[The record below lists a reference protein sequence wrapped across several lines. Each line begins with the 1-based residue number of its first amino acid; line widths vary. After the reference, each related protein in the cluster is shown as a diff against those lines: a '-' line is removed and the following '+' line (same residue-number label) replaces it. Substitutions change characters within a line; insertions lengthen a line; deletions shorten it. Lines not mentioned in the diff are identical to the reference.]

1 MKNVRR
7 KKSFQR
13 LFKCNELAKAT
24 GENFSIHFNDAIVY
38 FLVIMSVNIEHHEKS
53 GCGQQKTR
61 KFRLLSI
68 VNFHVDVIR
77 HILKLT

>member
-1 MKNVRR
+1 
-7 KKSFQR
+7 
-13 LFKCNELAKAT
+13 
-24 GENFSIHFNDAIVY
+24 
-38 FLVIMSVNIEHHEKS
+38 MSVNIEHHEKS

-77 HILKLT
+77 HIFKLAWNEFLTVRNYVKTPRCESELKRVSRSQIREML